1 MLMKSTPSGFLENIG
16 YTMKLKVAFRNK
28 NLLPYYSQ
36 IHFLQD
42 VFTANIVED

>member
-1 MLMKSTPSGFLENIG
+1 
-16 YTMKLKVAFRNK
+16 MKLKVAFRNQ

-42 VFTANIVED
+42 VFTANRRLAVPGTKCHAEVQE